1 MTEPDSNAA
10 KSESNPTEDW
20 MEPTPEQ
27 RLSNRPLLNVQRLAD
42 DLRDDFSQISLFR
55 VGKARAPNEQEAIK
69 SVLFVNYVGPT
80 EETPLFSYALLLTRR
95 LTHPVMAEWLK
106 DPGNQKRLST
116 LFHAANRPAP
126 HEDEKLFS
134 KWIEEGSEKSL
145 ARAHSLLIESIE
157 AIRYSGTVSQLLEEI
172 RKDNPGQEWW
182 WIHYKPDVT
191 PVPGRIGELSVWSWK
206 RGSSFER
213 DPELIHDEKKPFNV
227 PLFCHAGYGGE
238 GLNKL
243 LLRFID
249 PFMLGGEPQLGA
261 DDGFPYQKEDGEFR
275 ALAVPV
281 YDFLDVG
288 EPTPSGSLLG
298 WAYLMV
304 DPTFAPCPL
313 GRGELGIRFGLRNF
327 ARELRDY
334 QTMGVLES
342 PWDVDSPLKFVAKHI
357 HQCTGWE
364 HDKLFALKKLPSD
377 AKEVLNRDYHA
388 FLNQSNEE
396 IQHYRPENV
405 CSGSN
410 QPKWLVIRIPASTG
424 TRERKSEEPILFLKR
439 KEATTLAGL
448 PAKRLQAYG
457 DSVVE
462 TARWIYDD
470 AKLRQA
476 ERELAESEGQ
486 QSGFLASAHD
496 YSKDIGSVLLRLE
509 RFKEDLDRTS
519 KSIMDKAKQV
529 AAMAAPTSELGS
541 SILEDLRSWTP
552 PYLDDSFANVRFT
565 NAHLQTQTRG
575 VLIDEPT
582 ECVARLE
589 RGTLRDIYE
598 IVRILVWHPIP
609 FPKLKEKESEYIQ
622 FAPEKIHHP
631 STWWNLFMFDLDPSS
646 GSEALRT
653 LLGDRLRHLILDE
666 KIDEPSFTRRF
677 HIPRIC
683 PGIPFDDPRSI
694 LWPDT
699 DPSRWKDVNGL
710 LPLFVFTMRF
720 AFQCAWAKT
729 LLEEPAL
736 PLGIKI
742 EANASQ
748 HRKYEMFISFP
759 SPSNE
764 ADFSFDKLPYAG
776 EWISQIRHYTD
787 RQTAPW
793 KVDSETNSVT
803 PSLTEGGNVITIRIG
818 ASI

>member
-1 MTEPDSNAA
+1 
-10 KSESNPTEDW
+10 

-42 DLRDDFSQISLFR
+42 DLRGDFSQISLFR
-55 VGKARAPNEQEAIK
+55 VGKTRAPNEQEAIK

-80 EETPLFSYALLLTRR
+80 EENPLFSYALLLTRR
-95 LTHPVMAEWLK
+95 LTHPVMSEWLK
-106 DPGNQKRLST
+106 DTGNQKRLST

-126 HEDEKLFS
+126 LEDEKLFS

-191 PVPGRIGELSVWSWK
+191 PVPGRIGRLWVWSWK
-206 RGSSFER
+206 RGSSFES

-227 PLFCHAGYGGE
+227 PVFCHAGYGGD

-261 DDGFPYQKEDGEFR
+261 GDGFPYQKKDGEFR

-342 PWDVDSPLKFVAKHI
+342 PWDADSPLGFVAKHI

-364 HDKLFALKKLPSD
+364 HDKFFALKKLPSE

-388 FLNQSNEE
+388 FLNQPNEE

-405 CSGSN
+405 CSESN

-424 TRERKSEEPILFLKR
+424 TREKKSEEPILFLKR

-470 AKLRQA
+470 ATLRQA

-496 YSKDIGSVLLRLE
+496 YSKDLNALDSQLA
-509 RFKEDLDRTS
+509 RFSKEL
-519 KSIMDKAKQV
+519 
-529 AAMAAPTSELGS
+529 S
-541 SILEDLRSWTP
+541 STRE
-552 PYLDDSFANVRFT
+552 
-565 NAHLQTQTRG
+565 HLQQVRADSVVDFRSVVQSRLDALRVPENWWLLHARFMMAHQRTETEGRLYEQPEWCLDLIKRGTRG
-575 VLIDEPT
+575 ALI
-582 ECVARLE
+582 RLVK
-589 RGTLRDIYE
+589 L
-598 IVRILVWHPIP
+598 LVWHPIDWDEHVKHASQSLSEP
-609 FPKLKEKESEYIQ
+609 QMDEAQTELSPRHLSDWSRLFAYDERGRYAEIDEILGDYMRFMFVEERIDEKAFWTRHPPPKLNGDSSMTAQLLWADLPDGGKIRWRPVGTLCPLLVFSLRAAYQHAWLDGFLRAAVDWKRGASMKGFSPETHSVTLESV
-622 FAPEKIHHP
+622 
-631 STWWNLFMFDLDPSS
+631 
-646 GSEALRT
+646 
-653 LLGDRLRHLILDE
+653 
-666 KIDEPSFTRRF
+666 
-677 HIPRIC
+677 
-683 PGIPFDDPRSI
+683 DDGTGFS
-694 LWPDT
+694 L
-699 DPSRWKDVNGL
+699 
-710 LPLFVFTMRF
+710 
-720 AFQCAWAKT
+720 
-729 LLEEPAL
+729 
-736 PLGIKI
+736 
-742 EANASQ
+742 
-748 HRKYEMFISFP
+748 SFP
-759 SPSNE
+759 DPQARLFEKGRSRQMEGEIRLPWGTWERDLSRYEGLCHPWRRGLIRGSASNV
-764 ADFSFDKLPYAG
+764 F
-776 EWISQIRHYTD
+776 QI
-787 RQTAPW
+787 Q
-793 KVDSETNSVT
+793 
-803 PSLTEGGNVITIRIG
+803 ITTR
-818 ASI
+818 